1 MIASDLH
8 SSDHRTPLLVTNVSS
23 VPVDVLKSNIA
34 TVIKQRL
41 PDENDAQITKSVSD
55 NGMTYKKG
63 MIVVHSQL
71 FGLPQFAEILQI
83 CVL

>member
-41 PDENDAQITKSVSD
+41 HAQITKSVSY

-63 MIVVHSQL
+63 IIVVHSQL
-71 FGLPQFAEILQI
+71 FGLPEFAEILQI
-83 CVL
+83 SVL